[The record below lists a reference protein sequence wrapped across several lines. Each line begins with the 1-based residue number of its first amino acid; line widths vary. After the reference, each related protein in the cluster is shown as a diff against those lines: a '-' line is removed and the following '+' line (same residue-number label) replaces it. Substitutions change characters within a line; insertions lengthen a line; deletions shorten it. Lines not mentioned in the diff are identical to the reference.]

1 VFSWVPDGSVGSG
14 IVGGIESADAENLNA
29 TLAAFPG
36 QDLTHSGPYAAGV
49 FGHYAASTNALA
61 GGTYTLSFTMSE
73 ATDVTRVDTSTDTST
88 VPEPQTYALIV
99 IGLGVMG
106 IAARRRLGI

>member
-1 VFSWVPDGSVGSG
+1 MPAAPPVTPDGSVGSG
-14 IVGGIESADAENLNA
+14 VVGGTESADAETLNS

-49 FGHYAASTNALA
+49 FGHYSAITNALA
-61 GGTYTLSFTMSE
+61 AGTYTLSFTMSE
-73 ATDVTRVDTSTDTST
+73 TTDVTRVDTST

-99 IGLGVMG
+99 IGLAVTG
-106 IAARRRLGI
+106 IAARRRLAI

>member
-1 VFSWVPDGSVGSG
+1 MKMRLEILTITARIQGRTPLASSG
-14 IVGGIESADAENLNA
+14 TMPRSRTGWPPARS
-29 TLAAFPG
+29 
-36 QDLTHSGPYAAGV
+36 
-49 FGHYAASTNALA
+49 
-61 GGTYTLSFTMSE
+61 TLSFTMSE
-73 ATDVTRVDTSTDTST
+73 TTDVTRVDTSTDTST